1 MHWRTL
7 SFFVLLLAPLVP
19 LFSWADPVC
28 VSVERANLRKGPG
41 TQFPVSWT
49 VGQFMPLNKIDQ
61 KGAWYKVEDLDRE
74 VHWIS
79 SSMVSTRF
87 SCVVVRRKIAS
98 LRQGAGSG
106 FPVTEPSFADK
117 YTPFKKTD
125 RDGAWIQ
132 VEDEYKGKF
141 WVNENQVW
149 IPVMRARISF

>member
-1 MHWRTL
+1 ML
-7 SFFVLLLAPLVP
+7 SLFVLLIPLP
-19 LFSWADPVC
+19 LWADPVC
-28 VSVERANLRKGPG
+28 VTVERANLRKGPG
-41 TQFPVSWT
+41 TQFSVSWT
-49 VGQFMPLNKIDQ
+49 VGQFMPLNTIDQ

-79 SSMVSTRF
+79 ASMVSSRL

-98 LRQGAGSG
+98 LRQGAGG
-106 FPVTEPSFADK
+106 NFPVTEPSFADK
-117 YTPFKKTD
+117 YTPFKKID

-141 WVNENQVW
+141 WVNESQVW